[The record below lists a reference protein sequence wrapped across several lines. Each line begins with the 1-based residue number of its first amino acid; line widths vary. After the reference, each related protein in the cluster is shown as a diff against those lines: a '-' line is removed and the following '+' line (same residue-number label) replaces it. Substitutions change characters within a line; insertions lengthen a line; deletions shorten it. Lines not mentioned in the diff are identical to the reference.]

1 MQTNKSLLYA
11 LCFVLG
17 CVFAGSCTEDVNT
30 PLENDSDAPSMISNA
45 KVENLPGAARISY
58 SLPKDQDLLYVEA
71 NVVKNGKPL
80 SFRSSYYTNTIL
92 LDGFGDT
99 NTYEVKLYAVD
110 RSGNRSQPVSVN
122 IQPKTPQVMETA
134 QSMTVEPDFGG
145 IRVSFT
151 NHSKA
156 NLAILIYTPDST
168 GVMQLV
174 DSYYTSQ
181 PVAKFASRGYK
192 SELRKFGILV
202 RDKWQ
207 NFSDTVSAELTPI
220 YEVELDK
227 SKFRKLML
235 PGDADASNWSG
246 DLQYIWDGQNVESAT
261 AHTGNNPTTVPKF
274 VSFDLGVL
282 VKLSRFNLQTVPDD
296 KHMYN
301 DVSPRIYELW
311 GRPDDPSG
319 TDGSFDGWTKLV
331 TIENVKP
338 SGLPAGTLTEDDR
351 IAGRQGDDA
360 DIPLD
365 MPKVRYIRIRCLLNW
380 SGNTNMVISEVTFW
394 GNDKD

>member
-1 MQTNKSLLYA
+1 MS
-11 LCFVLG
+11 G
-17 CVFAGSCTEDVNT
+17 CTKDVNA
-30 PLENDSDAPSMISNA
+30 PFEEDSHAPSAVSNVE
-45 KVENLPGAARISY
+45 VENLPGAARISY

-71 NVVKNGKPL
+71 NVVKNGKKL
-80 SFRSSYYTNTIL
+80 SFRSSYYTNAIL

-99 NTYEVKLYAVD
+99 NTYGVTLYAID
-110 RSGNRSQPVSVN
+110 RSGNRSQPVSTT

-134 QSMTVEPDFGG
+134 QSMTIEPDFGG

-151 NHSKA
+151 NKSKS

-168 GVMQLV
+168 GAMTLT

-181 PVAKFASRGYK
+181 PTAKFSSRGYK

-207 NFSDTVSAELTPI
+207 NFSDTVSAEVVPI

-227 SKFRKLML
+227 SKFRKLNL

-246 DLQYIWDGQNVESAT
+246 DLSYIWDGQNVESAT
-261 AHTGNNPTTVPKF
+261 AHTGNQPTTVPKF

-282 VKLSRFNLQTVPDD
+282 VKLSRFNLKTVPDD

-338 SGLPAGTLTEDDR
+338 SGLPVGSLTEDDR